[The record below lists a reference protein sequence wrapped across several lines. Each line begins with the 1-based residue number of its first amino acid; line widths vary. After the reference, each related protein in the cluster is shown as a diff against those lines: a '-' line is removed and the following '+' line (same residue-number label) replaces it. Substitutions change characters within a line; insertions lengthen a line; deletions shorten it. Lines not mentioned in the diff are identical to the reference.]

1 MRGEREGQAPQPSG
15 GEQDREGGELE
26 DGEKGRGKR
35 DRNGREGREGKKV
48 SSGGDG
54 EGAVILFY
62 HTETLKRA
70 GGENGGKEEA
80 VFRDIF
86 DGFCMP
92 LIVRELQRNAG

>member
-1 MRGEREGQAPQPSG
+1 MG
-15 GEQDREGGELE
+15 DW
-26 DGEKGRGKR
+26 
-35 DRNGREGREGKKV
+35 GREGRESKKV

-62 HTETLKRA
+62 HTEILKRA
-70 GGENGGKEEA
+70 GRENGGKEEA

-92 LIVRELQRNAG
+92 LIASEL

>member
-1 MRGEREGQAPQPSG
+1 MRGERERQAPQPSG
-15 GEQDREGGELE
+15 GEQDQEGGEMG
-26 DGEKGRGKR
+26 DW
-35 DRNGREGREGKKV
+35 GREGREGKKV

-54 EGAVILFY
+54 EGTVILFY
-62 HTETLKRA
+62 PPETLKRA

-92 LIVRELQRNAG
+92 LIVKEL